1 MNRLV
6 LPLIIFLF
14 ALKFSNAQ
22 DTNRLNWIKDFDKA
36 KEIAKKE
43 NKPILI
49 FFTGSD
55 WCGLCKLLDKDFFES
70 EKFKKIAK
78 EKLVLYKADFPR
90 RTDLVSEKQKKT
102 NQKLD
107 KIYSKSRGKRVFPSI
122 IITDSNGKEKSY
134 LESYNY
140 IHDTQRHYKMLN
152 FILNK

>member
-1 MNRLV
+1 MNRFV
-6 LPLIIFLF
+6 LSLIIFLF

-90 RTDLVSEKQKKT
+90 RTDLVPEKQKKT

-107 KIYSKSRGKRVFPSI
+107 KIYSKSRGKRVFPTI